1 MKPLP
6 SIPVTSSYQKDKLRE
21 LQAEIND
28 RRIEALRLYR
38 PSPLQDRMHADTASE
53 RLVIGG
59 NRSGKT
65 MCTAIEVARA
75 ATGTDPYNKYPTSD
89 AVIAVIGRSYSHLG
103 MVCVP
108 YLLRAGAFR
117 IIRDTVT
124 KQWRA
129 FDPAIDADRK
139 AESKPAPPLIPPRL
153 IKSISWIQK
162 SANYAN
168 CIELVNGTRIFFFSA
183 ESEPPQGFSSDLIW
197 VDEDIPQDN
206 LIPELQARLADRK
219 GRFLWS
225 AMPHSRSESLLGL
238 SERADRAA
246 ESDDPNPTI
255 KKYVLR
261 FLDNDHIDGEEKAK
275 AIERW
280 AAAGEDVLRMRSE
293 GEFLTDSVLVY
304 PRFHISVQ
312 GMDRSTLPNG
322 VIPEDWTRY
331 LAVDPGHQVCAVL
344 FLAVPPDGSCSVLY
358 DELYIRQCSAITFG
372 EKLAEVVKGQTFYSF
387 IIDMHGGRLRDIG
400 SGRQVVVQYVE
411 ELRKHGVRS
420 LTTGSAFMAGCD
432 EVAARTSAVRSALH
446 VRPDGTTKL
455 RVLRGACPNL
465 ERELK
470 RYRKKTVIVNGTPI
484 VTDEPNTKGEC
495 HAVQCMEYLLAS
507 EPKYVPQ
514 KKTDFEPEMPQWMMD
529 FMERRRKR
537 MGPAKF
543 TYLGPQSD
551 LLSQDMEDSTHDIS
565 EWV

>member
-6 SIPVTSSYQKDKLRE
+6 TIPVASSYQREQLRE
-21 LQAEIND
+21 IQAEIND

-38 PSPLQDRMHADTASE
+38 PSALQDRMHADLTSE

-65 MCTAIEVARA
+65 ICTAVEVARA
-75 ATGTDPYNKYPTSD
+75 ATGTDPYGKYPTKD
-89 AVIAVIGRSYSHLG
+89 AVIAVVGRSYSHLG

-108 YLLRAGAFR
+108 YLLRAGAFK
-117 IIRDTVT
+117 IIRDLGT
-124 KQWRA
+124 QRWRA
-129 FDPAIDADRK
+129 FHPVTDK
-139 AESKPAPPLIPPRL
+139 AREQETKPAPPLLPPRL

-168 CIELVNGTRIFFFSA
+168 CIELTNGTRIFFFSA
-183 ESEPPQGFSSDLIW
+183 ESEPPQGFSADLVW
-197 VDEDIPQDN
+197 VDEDIPLDN

-238 SERADRAA
+238 SERADRAEEA
-246 ESDDPNPTI
+246 GDVTPSI
-255 KKYVLR
+255 RKYVLR
-261 FLDNDHIDGEEKAK
+261 FLDNEHIDDGEKAK
-275 AIERW
+275 ALERW
-280 AAAGEDVLRMRSE
+280 SAAGEDVLRMRSE

-304 PRFHISVQ
+304 PRVHMGVH
-312 GMDRSTLPNG
+312 GMHRSQLPG
-322 VIPEDWTRY
+322 GLVPSEWTRY
-331 LAVDPGHQVCAVL
+331 LAVDPGHQVCAAL
-344 FLAVPPDGSCSVLY
+344 FLAVPPDGSCCLIY
-358 DELYIRQCSAITFG
+358 DELYIRQCNAVTFG
-372 EKLAEVVKGQTFYSF
+372 EKMAEAAKGQQFQSF

-411 ELRKHGVRS
+411 ELRKHGISS

-432 EVAARTSAVRSALH
+432 DIAARTSAVRSALH

-455 RVLRGACPNL
+455 RLLRDACPNL

-470 RYRKKTVIVNGTPI
+470 RYRKKTLTVNGIAI
-484 VTDEPNTKGEC
+484 VSDEPNTKGEC
-495 HAVQCMEYLLAS
+495 HAVQCMEYLFAS
-507 EPKYVPQ
+507 EPKFVLR
-514 KKTDFEPEMPQWMMD
+514 KKIDLEPTMPAWMIE
-529 FMERRRKR
+529 FMERRRQR
-537 MGPAKF
+537 SGPAKY
-543 TYLGPQSD
+543 TYLGPESD
-551 LLSQDMEDSTHDIS
+551 LKSQDFEGQENGIA

>member
-1 MKPLP
+1 
-6 SIPVTSSYQKDKLRE
+6 
-21 LQAEIND
+21 
-28 RRIEALRLYR
+28 
-38 PSPLQDRMHADTASE
+38 
-53 RLVIGG
+53 
-59 NRSGKT
+59 
-65 MCTAIEVARA
+65 
-75 ATGTDPYNKYPTSD
+75 
-89 AVIAVIGRSYSHLG
+89 
-103 MVCVP
+103 
-108 YLLRAGAFR
+108 
-117 IIRDTVT
+117 
-124 KQWRA
+124 
-129 FDPAIDADRK
+129 
-139 AESKPAPPLIPPRL
+139 
-153 IKSISWIQK
+153 
-162 SANYAN
+162 
-168 CIELVNGTRIFFFSA
+168 
-183 ESEPPQGFSSDLIW
+183 
-197 VDEDIPQDN
+197 
-206 LIPELQARLADRK
+206 
-219 GRFLWS
+219 
-225 AMPHSRSESLLGL
+225 
-238 SERADRAA
+238 
-246 ESDDPNPTI
+246 
-255 KKYVLR
+255 
-261 FLDNDHIDGEEKAK
+261 
-275 AIERW
+275 
-280 AAAGEDVLRMRSE
+280 
-293 GEFLTDSVLVY
+293 
-304 PRFHISVQ
+304 
-312 GMDRSTLPNG
+312 
-322 VIPEDWTRY
+322 
-331 LAVDPGHQVCAVL
+331 VL
-344 FLAVPPDGSCSVLY
+344 FLAVPPDGSFSVLY

-514 KKTDFEPEMPQWMMD
+514 KKTDFEPEMPQWMIE

-537 MGPAKF
+537 MGPANF

-551 LLSQDMEDSTHDIS
+551 LSSQEMEDSAHDIS